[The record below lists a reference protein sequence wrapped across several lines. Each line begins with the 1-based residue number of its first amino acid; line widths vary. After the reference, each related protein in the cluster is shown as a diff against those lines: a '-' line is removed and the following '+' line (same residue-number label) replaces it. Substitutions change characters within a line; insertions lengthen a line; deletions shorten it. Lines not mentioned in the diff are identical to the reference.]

1 MKSIIVERFGDTE
14 VMKLEEVQDP
24 RAGKGQIRVAIKAA
38 GVNYADIMQR
48 MGTYPEGPQ
57 PPYPAGFEYAGEI
70 DQIGE
75 GVEGWRVGDRV
86 MGLCKMGG
94 YSEYT
99 VVPASQALRIPEHLG
114 FNEAAAIPCQYFTA
128 YHVLITLGQLQ
139 SGQTVLIQA
148 AAGGLGTILVQ
159 IAHHLGARVIGTA
172 STDEKCELIRDL
184 GCDHPINYKEKK
196 FRDEVEKITEGKGC
210 ELIVETV
217 GGRVF
222 DLSLR
227 CLRPLGR
234 LIVVGVASNDP
245 RPVYGSYLLPHNLT
259 VSGFHLNGYLGNA
272 QAMKDA
278 IQCLDVWLEKGALK
292 FLVNHTFPLE
302 EAAEAHRQISDR
314 KTSGKVVLTV
324 GE

>member
-1 MKSIIVERFGDTE
+1 MKSIIVDRFGDPE
-14 VMKLEEVQDP
+14 VMNLQEVPPPVP
-24 RAGKGQIRVAIKAA
+24 RKGQIRVAIKAA
-38 GVNYADIMQR
+38 GINYADIMQR

-57 PPYPAGFEYAGEI
+57 PPYPAGFEYAGVI

-75 GVEGWRVGDRV
+75 EVEGWTVGDRV

-99 VVPASQALRIPEHLG
+99 VVSANQALRIPHKLD
-114 FNEAAAIPCQYFTA
+114 FPEAAAIPCQYFTA

-139 SGQTVLIQA
+139 AGQTVLIQA
-148 AAGGLGTILVQ
+148 AAGGLGTVLVQ
-159 IAHHLGARVIGTA
+159 IAHHLGAKVIGTA
-172 STDEKCELIRDL
+172 STDEKCEMVRNL
-184 GCDHPINYKEKK
+184 GCDFPINYKEEK
-196 FRDEVEKITEGKGC
+196 FRDEVDRITEGKGC

-227 CLRPLGR
+227 CLRAHGR
-234 LIVVGVASNDP
+234 LVVVGVASNDP
-245 RPVYGSYLLPHNLT
+245 RPVYGSFLLPHNLT
-259 VSGFHLNGYLGNA
+259 VSGFHLNGFLGNT

-278 IQCLDVWLEKGALK
+278 IQCLDVWLEKGVLK

-302 EAAEAHRQISDR
+302 QAAEAHRQISDR
-314 KTSGKVVLTV
+314 KTSGKVVLVV
-324 GE
+324 GD

>member
-1 MKSIIVERFGDTE
+1 MKSIFVNQFGGIEGME
-14 VMKLEEVQDP
+14 VREVPDP
-24 RAGKGQIRVAIKAA
+24 EASEGQVRVAIEAA

-48 MGTYPEGPQ
+48 LGSYPGGPE
-57 PPYPAGFEYAGEI
+57 PPYAAGFEYAGTI
-70 DQIGE
+70 DQVGE
-75 GVEGWRVGDRV
+75 GVEGWKVGDRV

-99 VVPASQALRIPEHLG
+99 VVPASQALPIPDTLS
-114 FNEAAAIPCQYFTA
+114 FQEAAAIPCQYFTA

-172 STDEKCELIRDL
+172 STDEKCQTIEEL

-196 FRDEVEKITEGKGC
+196 FRDEVERITEGKGC

-227 CLRPLGR
+227 CLKPLGR

-245 RPVYGSYLLPHNLT
+245 RPVYGSFLLPHNLT
-259 VSGFHLNGYLGNA
+259 VSGFHLNGYLGNRP
-272 QAMKDA
+272 AMKDA
-278 IQCLDVWLEKGALK
+278 IQCLDVWLEKGVLK
-292 FLVNHTFPLE
+292 FVVNHTFPLE

-314 KTSGKVVLTV
+314 KTSGKVVLLTKS
-324 GE
+324 